1 MENKENILKKIKNDS
16 MNEFENYVPVME
28 DDVKIKEIFYYFL
41 YNDLIPIEINSKNEI
56 DINNIINNPTFV
68 VDEYLDNIYS
78 KIMNSNN
85 NLYEEFKKELVKKI
99 ISIKNKINECNS
111 HIELIKKEYINI
123 KLGKFLP
130 INNTKKSFIFENKT
144 ILYLSKKNDYNL
156 KLSEF
161 FARNMFCS
169 IEKKNNNTI
178 DLKDLYDNFYDS
190 NKINSYID
198 ISNGN
203 INKFENININFKYWI
218 ILIFLVGQIFSSKSK
233 YYLIF
238 NNDEFNKHV
247 NLILHPKKDDKNP
260 KKSKKN
266 KKKKSHKGGDKSK
279 NKISEFLK
287 ALTDKN
293 NNKKENKKNPSEF
306 YNHILKDTY
315 IGNDSLKKIYY
326 DSFNNNIKQYF
337 SNNLTFARGE
347 IKDIKTVNFVHP
359 FADSINVK
367 LEDIIENKTKF
378 FIINNS
384 SKSTILNNINFN
396 LYQSLYLLLDRNNR
410 DHLEKFIDEVKY
422 KTILLLFYLYNIK
435 LIIYNSFI
443 EKINSIFNIKINNK
457 NKSNKSASDK
467 NASDKS
473 INKSVPNKSA
483 IDKSAINKSAS
494 NINNNV
500 NNIDYKIKKK
510 KNEIQSIKDDGIKD
524 YNEKILL
531 LESELKN
538 LIIIKYNN
546 KKSNL

>member
-16 MNEFENYVPVME
+16 MNEFENYVPIME
-28 DDVKIKEIFYYFL
+28 DDIIIKEIFYYFL
-41 YNDLIPIEINSKNEI
+41 YNDLIPIEINNNNEI
-56 DINNIINNPTFV
+56 DINNIINNPTFAI
-68 VDEYLDNIYS
+68 DEYLDNIYS

-178 DLKDLYDNFYDS
+178 NLKDLYDNFYDS

-198 ISNGN
+198 ITTGH
-203 INKFENININFKYWI
+203 IPKFENININFKYWI
-218 ILIFLVGQIFSSKSK
+218 ILIFLVGQLFSSKSK

-238 NNDEFNKHV
+238 NNDEFNKHI
-247 NLILHPKKDDKNP
+247 NLILHPKKDDK
-260 KKSKKN
+260 KYSKSKKN
-266 KKKKSHKGGDKSK
+266 NKKKRHKGGDKSK
-279 NKISEFLK
+279 NKISDFLK
-287 ALTDKN
+287 ALADKN
-293 NNKKENKKNPSEF
+293 DNKKDNKKNPSEF

-315 IGNDSLKKIYY
+315 IGSDSLKKIYY
-326 DSFNNNIKQYF
+326 DSFNNNIKKYF
-337 SNNLTFARGE
+337 SNNLTFAHGE
-347 IKDIKTVNFVHP
+347 RKDIKTVNFVHP
-359 FADSINVK
+359 FTDKINVK

-410 DHLEKFIDEVKY
+410 DDLEKFIDDLKY

-457 NKSNKSASDK
+457 NIVNKSTSDKNTSDKSTSDKSASDK
-467 NASDKS
+467 SASNKNAVDKS
-473 INKSVPNKSA
+473 INN
-483 IDKSAINKSAS
+483 
-494 NINNNV
+494 NI

-510 KNEIQSIKDDGIKD
+510 RNEIKLIKDDGIKN

-531 LESELKN
+531 LESELKK

-546 KKSNL
+546 KNPNL